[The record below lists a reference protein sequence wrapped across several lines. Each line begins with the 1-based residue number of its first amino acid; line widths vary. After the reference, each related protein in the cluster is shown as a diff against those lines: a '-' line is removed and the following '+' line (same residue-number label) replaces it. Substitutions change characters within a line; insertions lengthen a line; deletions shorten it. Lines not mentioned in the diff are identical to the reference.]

1 MMALVLKNIYN
12 FASQYGKRGGNLVY
26 AMVSKN
32 ILAYGGN
39 NLTFVS

>member
-12 FASQYGKRGGNLVY
+12 FASQYGKRGGNIVY
-26 AMVSKN
+26 IIVSKM

-39 NLTFVS
+39 HLTFVS